1 LCPVACLQV
10 RETLAEEYKMDTV
23 ANKDKIKELVNE

>member
-1 LCPVACLQV
+1 V